1 MPETSI
7 ADKVT
12 RWKTLADAMR
22 TRLEEFPQLA
32 EEHAELV
39 GEVAKMEALIVT
51 EDAFTA
57 RLRDT
62 FAKRRETET
71 RCLDM
76 AARCTTGLQSH
87 YGKRSQELRHF
98 GIGPLLPRRKRKD
111 EEEKKAEQEKAQ
123 KSA

>member
-12 RWKTLADAMR
+12 RWRSLADAMQSR
-22 TRLEEFPQLA
+22 IVEYPQLA
-32 EEHAELV
+32 EEHAELAA
-39 GEVAKMEALIVT
+39 EVAKMEALIVT

-62 FAKRRETET
+62 FAKRRETEI

-98 GIGPLLPRRKRKD
+98 GIGPLLPRRRRKD